1 MFSKWS
7 ERKEWSVE
15 PPHYRKSWH
24 NPPSQ
29 SAVRKQGR
37 EYQLLKRVAQAFCDC
52 DWDVTGR
59 TLLFFC
65 FWKNI
70 IVVQYGLFVDL
81 RPLGDAVIKL
91 FWGKLNLMEISV
103 SVIYPEIWFK
113 PLTLIHVPYDVIC
126 NVQFSLHESDCQLFV
141 IFIDLSVL
149 GKLPY
154 LCPTTPIIFLKL
166 GNRTHVRFAVYFG
179 LAANRHDCVCKHF
192 FTSHKSS
199 LKK

>member
-113 PLTLIHVPYDVIC
+113 PLTLIHVPYDDVMYSFRYTNQIVSC
-126 NVQFSLHESDCQLFV
+126 S
-141 IFIDLSVL
+141 
-149 GKLPY
+149 
-154 LCPTTPIIFLKL
+154 
-166 GNRTHVRFAVYFG
+166 
-179 LAANRHDCVCKHF
+179 
-192 FTSHKSS
+192 SS
-199 LKK
+199 LSTYQYLESYLTCVLQHLYYSWSLGTEHTFALPFISA